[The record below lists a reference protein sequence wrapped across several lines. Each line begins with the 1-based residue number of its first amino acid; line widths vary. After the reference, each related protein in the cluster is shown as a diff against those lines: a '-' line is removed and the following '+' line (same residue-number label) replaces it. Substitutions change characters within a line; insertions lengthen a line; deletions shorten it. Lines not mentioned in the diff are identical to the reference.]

1 MTHAQEGLIVVQG
14 CHEWLEKG
22 RAEGVHQLM
31 TELLGQCPCESPIE
45 RVARLYV
52 VDQAREVEQR
62 MTA

>member
-1 MTHAQEGLIVVQG
+1 MQG

-31 TELLGQCPCESPIE
+31 TELLGQCPCESPRE

-52 VDQAREVEQR
+52 VDQAREVEER